1 MKVPLMLEI
10 GLFCSSFFRYQLKF
24 FLKCNQNCL
33 KNAGNPRDMRRFQ
46 VSVSTT
52 IMPSIQ
58 DGGIGVVSENM
69 FVHNNSKHGRKTRRN
84 EAGLIVDGNICQSF
98 FRRICVKLLFF
109 SFLAAIYPG
118 AATPVIKALSPT
130 EGWTSGGQ
138 TVIIIGENFFEGL
151 QALFGTVSVWCELI
165 TPHAMKV
172 TTPPRNTEGHV
183 DVSLIFKSRPALKG
197 PCGKFHYSCN
207 YRAAATL
214 NHAKLS
220 MPPF

>member
-1 MKVPLMLEI
+1 MILAK
-10 GLFCSSFFRYQLKF
+10 FYHSF
-24 FLKCNQNCL
+24 
-33 KNAGNPRDMRRFQ
+33 
-46 VSVSTT
+46 
-52 IMPSIQ
+52 ISI
-58 DGGIGVVSENM
+58 
-69 FVHNNSKHGRKTRRN
+69 
-84 EAGLIVDGNICQSF
+84 L
-98 FRRICVKLLFF
+98 
-109 SFLAAIYPG
+109 AIYPG

-151 QALFGTVSVWCELI
+151 QALFGTTSVWCELI

-207 YRAAATL
+207 YWVLANL
-214 NHAKLS
+214 NRLS
-220 MPPF
+220 MLLVWPC